1 MLRMLRRRLFLLGF
15 QGLDGRGLRMNLVD
29 ERLEILDAVSDFV
42 DELPTLIELTPE
54 TRVEFERRKAENV
67 QREF

>member
-1 MLRMLRRRLFLLGF
+1 
-15 QGLDGRGLRMNLVD
+15 MNLVD

-54 TRVEFERRKAENV
+54 TRVQFERRKAENV